1 MEFTFIQPKELSK
14 LIHSYGVNM
23 RYLAAIY
30 SKVDDQFSKSL
41 LLSEMMSRII
51 KQLYS
56 KAFQD
61 SCLE

>member
-1 MEFTFIQPKELSK
+1 
-14 LIHSYGVNM
+14 M
-23 RYLAAIY
+23 RYLAVIY